1 MRRKRIVKQI
11 GCAVLAGALMVG
23 QIFGSGASLIT
34 AKAAESWVDTLK
46 VANGDFETGDSSNWT
61 IESGSGAELVV
72 KNGGS
77 NVNSTYY
84 LNIWASDAADVSITQ
99 TVESVPAGTYKLEY
113 DVEGPGYRAHSIC
126 R

>member
-46 VANGDFETGDSSNWT
+46 VANGDFETG
-61 IESGSGAELVV
+61 
-72 KNGGS
+72 
-77 NVNSTYY
+77 
-84 LNIWASDAADVSITQ
+84 
-99 TVESVPAGTYKLEY
+99 
-113 DVEGPGYRAHSIC
+113 
-126 R
+126 

>member
-1 MRRKRIVKQI
+1 MCSSCRSAYGRADLQ
-11 GCAVLAGALMVG
+11 
-23 QIFGSGASLIT
+23 SGASLIT

-84 LNIWASDAADVSITQ
+84 LNIWASDAADVSIT
-99 TVESVPAGTYKLEY
+99 P
-113 DVEGPGYRAHSIC
+113 DC
-126 R
+126 RGCSCRNIQARV